1 MSSVKPYPPI
11 IDKHFQ
17 SIFEAHFPALKTP
30 AKNSREEEKQEGRNH
45 KKKER
50 YNGKN

>member
-1 MSSVKPYPPI
+1 MGSVKPYPPI

-17 SIFEAHFPALKTP
+17 DIFEAVFPALKTP
-30 AKNSREEEKQEGRNH
+30 AKDTEEEDKQEYRNH

-50 YNGKN
+50 DED